1 MSRTAGEGVCL
12 ALRLPRRLL
21 RLPDHY
27 TDCLFAVSTNE
38 DGGWSSR
45 WLTPRGRVVSLRP
58 SHSLATPVPNR
69 DMYRLAILTISS
81 SGARGERE
89 DTGGQAIR
97 DKLPP
102 PDYEEVRY
110 EVVADDADSITGR
123 LIEWADSGE
132 VDLIVSTG
140 GTGMGRRDVTPEAAL
155 RAMDRQVPGMA
166 ETMRAQTLK
175 FTPMAMLSR
184 SVVGIRGRTL
194 IITLPGSP
202 RGVGE
207 CLDVI
212 LPVLPHAIEL
222 LQRESVQ
229 DHPR

>member
-1 MSRTAGEGVCL
+1 MEPENSRPCGIIAPVT
-12 ALRLPRRLL
+12 
-21 RLPDHY
+21 
-27 TDCLFAVSTNE
+27 LFLS
-38 DGGWSSR
+38 
-45 WLTPRGRVVSLRP
+45 
-58 SHSLATPVPNR
+58 ATPLLNR
-69 DMYRLAILTISS
+69 EMYRLGILTISS
-81 SGARGERE
+81 SGARGERD

-110 EVVADDADSITGR
+110 EVVSDDADTITGR
-123 LIEWADSGE
+123 LSEWADSGE

-140 GTGMGRRDVTPEAAL
+140 GTGMGPRDVTPEAAR
-155 RAMDRQVPGMA
+155 RAMDREVPGMA
-166 ETMRAQTLK
+166 ETMRAQTLQ

-184 SVVGIRGRTL
+184 SVVGIRGQTL

-229 DHPR
+229 EHPR